1 MSQQQST
8 QDNQRGQYKCG
19 ECGQPFQT
27 QNELKQHEEQKHV
40 RRGMGQDKR
49 NEPGQGKREEPQKM
63 RGVGSTQDQ

>member
-19 ECGQPFQT
+19 ECGQPFKT
-27 QNELKQHEEQKHV
+27 QNELKQHEEQTHT

-49 NEPGQGKREEPQKM
+49 NEPGQEKRGEPQKT
-63 RGVGSTQDQ
+63 RGAGSTQDQ